1 VYRCAGRGNLGF
13 SIGSDRLTQAGQRAA
28 TLRQYE
34 ECVRILE
41 AELRLPP
48 SQETA
53 SLHEQIRAGAAGR
66 AEPPVAQPRHNLPAQ
81 PTPFIGREAVLAE
94 IREHLESPNCRL
106 LTLVGP
112 GGSGKT
118 RLALEAAAAQAVTGA
133 SLRELMWLVD
143 KSLLHRMPTG
153 RYEVHVR
160 QSLALY
166 RSLGDRWS
174 TAYVLEELGWLAWDL
189 PAHGEASRLF
199 EESLAIRQSLED
211 RRGVARSLY
220 ATGGR
225 QLGLG
230 PVGTTS

>member
-1 VYRCAGRGNLGF
+1 VAADHLARTEGPAPGKAEGSVEGTHARAKALAWQGAFSWRLGRTELG
-13 SIGSDRLTQAGQRAA
+13 GEL
-28 TLRQYE
+28 LRQ
-34 ECVRILE
+34 
-41 AELRLPP
+41 
-48 SQETA
+48 S
-53 SLHEQIRAGAAGR
+53 
-66 AEPPVAQPRHNLPAQ
+66 
-81 PTPFIGREAVLAE
+81 
-94 IREHLESPNCRL
+94 
-106 LTLVGP
+106 
-112 GGSGKT
+112 
-118 RLALEAAAAQAVTGA
+118 LALLEGPEFVDQDTRSEKAFVLFEMGQVVKDSTPEEARP
-133 SLRELMWLVD
+133 L
-143 KSLLHRMPTG
+143 
-153 RYEVHVR
+153 YE